1 MTGMKW
7 FLLIVPL
14 AVSYYTFTYGQWAL
28 KKGYRRG
35 AVGIFMLA
43 AFTMAL
49 AVYAI
54 YFRGSF

>member
-1 MTGMKW
+1 MKW

-14 AVSYYTFTYGQWAL
+14 VVCYYTITYGHWAL

-35 AVGIFMLA
+35 AVGVFMLA

-49 AVYAI
+49 AVYALF
-54 YFRGSF
+54 FRESF

>member
-1 MTGMKW
+1 MKW

-14 AVSYYTFTYGQWAL
+14 AVSYHTFTYGQWAL

>member
-1 MTGMKW
+1 MKW
-7 FLLIVPL
+7 FLLIGPL

-28 KKGYRRG
+28 KRVPAGSRWN
-35 AVGIFMLA
+35 FMLA